1 VGFRPETIVSQTELR
16 ELMDKHT
23 WLERA
28 SQLTFAT
35 QAFID
40 GALTDAISKATFP
53 CVNPADGKT
62 LGLVA
67 RCDQEDVDI
76 AVKAAR
82 KAFDAGLWS
91 GLEPVARKSILLN
104 FARLVDENKDKLALL
119 ESLDAGKPI
128 ADTLG
133 YDAPATAR
141 CLAWNAEAIDKVYDE
156 VAPTTHDALALVT
169 REALGVVAAIVP
181 WNFPAVMASWKLGP
195 ALAAGNSV
203 IVKPSE
209 KSPLSAIFLA
219 QLAFEAGI
227 PAGVFQVLPGFG
239 HEAGQALALH
249 PDVDCITF
257 TGSTAVGKKLLTF
270 AGESNLKRTFMEC
283 GGKSPNIICADV
295 KDLDA
300 AVESALSAI
309 FYNQGEV
316 CTAGSRL
323 LVERSIYP
331 QVIEKLR
338 AGAAHWQPGH
348 PLEMGSRMGAII
360 DLPQLERILHYVEI
374 GQREGATLLCGG
386 SRLLQ
391 ESGGYYIE
399 PTIFSDVTAEMA
411 IAKEEI
417 FGPVLAVFVF
427 DDFDQAIAMANDSEY
442 GLAAGLWT
450 SDISKAVRGS
460 RALRAGTVFVNNW
473 DGGDMTMPF
482 GGYKQSGNGRDKSL
496 HAIEK
501 YTELKSTWIALD

>member
-1 VGFRPETIVSQTELR
+1 MDNQSWHALAEQVSY
-16 ELMDKHT
+16 
-23 WLERA
+23 
-28 SQLTFAT
+28 ST

-40 GALTDAISKATFP
+40 GKLVDAQSSKTFQNI
-53 CVNPADGKT
+53 NPATGEA
-62 LGLVA
+62 LGNIAQCDKADVDLAVKVA
-67 RCDQEDVDI
+67 RNTFESGC
-76 AVKAAR
+76 
-82 KAFDAGLWS
+82 WS
-91 GLEPVARKSILLN
+91 GLEPSARKKVLLN
-104 FARLVDENKDKLALL
+104 FAQLIEKNIEKLALL

-128 ADTLG
+128 SNTTG

-141 CLAWNAEAIDKVYDE
+141 CIAWNAEAIDKIYDE
-156 VAPTTHDALALVT
+156 VAPVTQDALALVT

-181 WNFPAVMASWKLGP
+181 WNFPSVMASWKLGP
-195 ALAAGNSV
+195 ALAAGNCV

-219 QLAFEAGI
+219 ELAFEAGI

-249 PDVDCITF
+249 NDVDCITF

-283 GGKSPNIICADV
+283 GGKSPHIIFSDV
-295 KDLDA
+295 KDLDKAVATA
-300 AVESALSAI
+300 AAAI
-309 FYNQGEV
+309 CYNQGEV

-323 LVERSIYP
+323 LVDSSLYST
-331 QVIEKLR
+331 VIAKLKESVKN
-338 AGAAHWQPGH
+338 WQPGN
-348 PLEMGSRMGAII
+348 PLSTDTAMGAII
-360 DLPQLERILHYVEI
+360 DEQQMQKILGYIDI
-374 GQREGATLLCGG
+374 GLKEGATLACGG
-386 SRLLQ
+386 KQILK
-391 ESGGYYIE
+391 ETGGFYVE
-399 PTIFSDVTAEMA
+399 PTVFADVTPHMR
-411 IAKEEI
+411 IAREEI
-417 FGPVLAVFVF
+417 FGPVLSVIPF
-427 DDFDQAIAMANDSEY
+427 DSVEEAISIANDSEY

-450 SDISKAVRGS
+450 SDVSKAVRCS

-501 YTELKSTWIALD
+501 YTELKSTWIELD